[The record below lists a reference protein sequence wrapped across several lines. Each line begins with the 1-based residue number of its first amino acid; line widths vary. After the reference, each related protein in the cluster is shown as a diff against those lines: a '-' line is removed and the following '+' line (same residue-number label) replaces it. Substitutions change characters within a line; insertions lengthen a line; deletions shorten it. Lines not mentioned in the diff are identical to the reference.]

1 MNAAKAL
8 PMIGLCCVA
17 AACSDNNSYNND
29 GDNPAPVPENVS
41 FANELVDIVTN
52 DAGNAKPRSVEDKT
66 FDFGD
71 ETAFSGLFPGN

>member
-8 PMIGLCCVA
+8 PLIGLCCVF

-29 GDNPAPVPENVS
+29 GDNPVRGTESVS
-41 FANELVDIVTN
+41 FADELVDIVTN
-52 DAGNAKPRSVEDKT
+52 DAGNAKSRTVEDKT

-71 ETAFSGLFPGN
+71 ETALRGLFPGN